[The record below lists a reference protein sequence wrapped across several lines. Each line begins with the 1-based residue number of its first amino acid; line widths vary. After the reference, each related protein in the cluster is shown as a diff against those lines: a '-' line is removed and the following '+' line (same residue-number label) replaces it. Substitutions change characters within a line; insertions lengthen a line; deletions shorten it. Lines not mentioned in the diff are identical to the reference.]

1 MRTAFA
7 ALLAVSL
14 LLPAAAA
21 AQPVSTPSGGGG
33 PPVWL
38 RVHLGASVPQHADLR
53 GVDPGWD
60 LGGTLGAWFTPVI
73 GVEGGIG
80 YLRATG
86 TSAGVDR
93 RVSDL
98 PISASLRLRAPGKV
112 VELSAI
118 AGAAIHVAS
127 LRVRGTAAGAPEVT
141 TDSMAFGAQVGA
153 ALDFHLTPT
162 MLVGL
167 DVQRSFVEPKFEGT
181 GVRLDALR
189 IAAALTHQ
197 F

>member
-1 MRTAFA
+1 MRLAFA
-7 ALLAVSL
+7 ALLAAAL
-14 LLPAAAA
+14 LAPAAAS

-38 RVHLGASVPQHADLR
+38 RVHLGASLPQHSDLD
-53 GVDPGWD
+53 GVDPGYD

-73 GVEGGIG
+73 GVEGGVG
-80 YLRATG
+80 YLRSTG
-86 TSAGVDR
+86 TSGGLER
-93 RVSDL
+93 TVSDL
-98 PISASLRLRAPGKV
+98 PFSASLRLRAPGKV

-118 AGAAIHVAS
+118 AGVAIHFAS
-127 LRVRGTAAGAPEVT
+127 LRVRGTTAGAQEGSD
-141 TDSMAFGAQVGA
+141 DSMAFGAQVGVA
-153 ALDFHLTPT
+153 VDFHLTPT
-162 MLVGL
+162 MLVGF

>member
-1 MRTAFA
+1 MRLFTALLAA
-7 ALLAVSL
+7 ALLA
-14 LLPAAAA
+14 PAAAS

-38 RVHLGASVPQHADLR
+38 AVHLGASVPQKSDLD

-60 LGGTLGAWFTPVI
+60 LGASLGAWFTPVI
-73 GVEGGIG
+73 GVEGGVG
-80 YLRATG
+80 YLHATG
-86 TSAGVDR
+86 TSGGLER
-93 RVSDL
+93 TVSDL
-98 PISASLRLRAPGKV
+98 PISANLRIRAPGKV
-112 VELSAI
+112 VEVSAI
-118 AGAAIHVAS
+118 AGASIHFAS
-127 LRVRGTAAGAPEVT
+127 LRVRGAAAGGQET
-141 TDSMAFGAQVGA
+141 SDDSMAFGAQVGV

-167 DVQRSFVEPKFEGT
+167 DVQRSFVEPKFQGV

-189 IAAALTHQ
+189 VAAALTHQ